1 MIEDLLA
8 ARGIVV
14 NHEGCVPVD
23 IIFPSRDLLVSKF
36 DDRTEAIFILGTGRK
51 DRPVDRLLDHDDMAV
66 VRLVDDQLVCGLKL
80 DAADMCLGLIH
91 EIGAPPENA
100 GPAWVVANLI
110 DDVVGHDIEKVH
122 AVDKVPSALRIRS
135 KYGPASA

>member
-14 NHEGCVPVD
+14 SHEGCVRVHM
-23 IIFPSRDLLVSKF
+23 IFPSRDLLVCRF

-80 DAADMCLGLIH
+80 DAADICLALIH
-91 EIGAPPENA
+91 
-100 GPAWVVANLI
+100 
-110 DDVVGHDIEKVH
+110 
-122 AVDKVPSALRIRS
+122 
-135 KYGPASA
+135 